1 MSKSTTKKQTFTF
14 ISRAAPY
21 GNNRAQLCLDAA
33 FAAAVFEQ
41 QVNYLFLDDG
51 VYQLL
56 ADQNA
61 EDINSKTLG
70 RALETLDLYGIEN
83 VYVLDSALQE
93 RNLHLTD
100 LLTAA
105 RVVSAERAAALI
117 ANSDQIINL

>member
-1 MSKSTTKKQTFTF
+1 MSKTATRKQTFTF

-41 QVNYLFLDDG
+41 HINYVFMDDG

-56 ADQNA
+56 ANQNA
-61 EDINSKTLG
+61 EEIASKTLG

-83 VYVLDSALQE
+83 VYVLDTSLSE
-93 RNLHLTD
+93 RNLTAD
-100 LLTAA
+100 ELLTS
-105 RVVSAERAAALI
+105 VELVSAEDISALLGK
-117 ANSDQIINL
+117 SDRVINL

>member
-1 MSKSTTKKQTFTF
+1 MNKAASQKQTFTF

-41 QVNYLFLDDG
+41 RINYLFMDDG

-56 ADQNA
+56 ADQDA
-61 EDINSKTLG
+61 EDICSKTLG

-83 VYVLDSALQE
+83 IYVLDTSLAE
-93 RNLHLTD
+93 RQLTARD
-100 LLTAA
+100 LLTQVEVLSSDKLAT
-105 RVVSAERAAALI
+105 LI
-117 ANSDQIINL
+117 ANSDHVINL

>member
-1 MSKSTTKKQTFTF
+1 MSKIANKKQTFTF

-41 QVNYLFLDDG
+41 HINYVFMDDG

-61 EDINSKTLG
+61 EEINSKTLG
-70 RALETLDLYGIEN
+70 RALQTLDLYGIEN
-83 VYVLDSALQE
+83 VYVLDTALSE
-93 RNLHLTD
+93 RNLSPEE
-100 LLTAA
+100 LLTPVEVLSADGIA
-105 RVVSAERAAALI
+105 SLLSKSDRV
-117 ANSDQIINL
+117 INL